1 MYSSETWGS
10 NFHDIDYI
18 HRSGIKTA
26 LGVRQ
31 NVNNEI
37 VYIESNTFP
46 FICKIKKR
54 QLKFWRNINEYIEIY
69 PESAIKKMLHAG
81 TQANVKYLKYYE
93 TLARNHHAK
102 YHYKTII

>member
-1 MYSSETWGS
+1 MIKCSNFCRVNRDAPLFAKLEVLEKCVSSSLLYSSETWGS

-46 FICKIKKR
+46 LICKIKKR

-69 PESAIKKMLHAG
+69 PESAIK
-81 TQANVKYLKYYE
+81 
-93 TLARNHHAK
+93 
-102 YHYKTII
+102 